1 MLWLL
6 MLLACAAH
14 ICCSEERSTPPSP
27 VQGVHQPGLMR
38 LHDRLKADLPTPDV
52 RPLLEA
58 HQNMSVNLTASLFQL
73 ADVVSGSTLWCKSIF
88 MNSLLSRNTQYLEG
102 NICISIEET
111 LYRIC
116 R

>member
-1 MLWLL
+1 MFWLL

-58 HQNMSVNLTASLFQL
+58 RQNMSVNLTATLFQI
-73 ADVVSGSTLWCKSIF
+73 ADVVSESLKEFKS
-88 MNSLLSRNTQYLEG
+88 
-102 NICISIEET
+102 CIVCYHEMLGI
-111 LYRIC
+111 
-116 R
+116 

>member
-1 MLWLL
+1 MFWLL

-58 HQNMSVNLTASLFQL
+58 RQNMSVNLTATLFQI
-73 ADVVSGSTLWCKSIF
+73 ADVVSESLKVFKS
-88 MNSLLSRNTQYLEG
+88 
-102 NICISIEET
+102 SIVCCHEM
-111 LYRIC
+111 LGI
-116 R
+116 

>member
-1 MLWLL
+1 MFWLL

-14 ICCSEERSTPPSP
+14 ICCTEERSTPPSP

-58 HQNMSVNLTASLFQL
+58 RQNMSVNLTASLFQV
-73 ADVVSGSTLWCKSIF
+73 ADVVSGSTLWCKSII
-88 MNSLLSRNTQYLEG
+88 MNSLLSRNAQYLEV
-102 NICISIEET
+102 NICISF
-111 LYRIC
+111 
-116 R
+116 